1 MLLCFQ
7 AANQLEAHGHVTDP
21 SLRVDAQEAA
31 DGARV
36 EHQHGRAVLIS
47 RARQDLELFPKQ

>member
-1 MLLCFQ
+1 MLLCLQ

-21 SLRVDAQEAA
+21 GLRVDAQEAT

-47 RARQDLELFPKQ
+47 RARQDLE